1 VALKL
6 MSLVRAQ
13 VNLQLI
19 KLLLRALTFKLCN
32 VVFYVLLELL
42 KGLIRI
48 HLDLEVQLLHL
59 LQVDADRQPKTS
71 VVASLRRLVLLL
83 ILAQRLRSGLG
94 HGRQLLLLRVLL
106 LLLRVSWVVE
116 ILYSLRAVLLEL
128 LLLSWIAHVLL
139 LMVSALRL
147 VVLLLRILLLHRLA
161 VHGLLLLRIALLVA
175 LVLLPLAVMLL
186 LRILVLV
193 GVLATVR
200 GRSLLPRVLVHIGHT
215 VLAVLRRAAISDHF
229 NHSLRVAEALE
240 LFNEGLVDLRQV
252 QLLLAVRQLLQLNEV
267 AVRHLVGIF
276 EELVLLQIHL
286 QCFRVG
292 KVVDRLFEFNEL
304 LHLLQTALHAAQALI
319 DCLVDWQQ
327 VALLPRAVVVA
338 LVLHLQMVPH
348 ASLAERDLVIHTEL
362 VDHEVMFVAVENTGR
377 LLLHLRHL
385 VTVAAVLIVHM
396 LGVHVL
402 RVAVCVLTVCSV
414 PVSWLIHVVTHLYL
428 FTK

>member
-1 VALKL
+1 
-6 MSLVRAQ
+6 MGLVRAQ

-116 ILYSLRAVLLEL
+116 ILHSLRAVLLEL
-128 LLLSWIAHVLL
+128 LLLSWILLLAHVLL

-319 DCLVDWQQ
+319 DCLVDRQQ

>member
-1 VALKL
+1 
-6 MSLVRAQ
+6 MGLVRAQ

-116 ILYSLRAVLLEL
+116 ILHSLRAVLLEL
-128 LLLSWIAHVLL
+128 LLLSWILLLAHVLL